1 MKKFREMIY
10 CDVYEYPMEE
20 KYVEEVCGMLDRYDI
35 THKVGRSYYLHG
47 FGSFRIVTVYTTGS
61 IWLVVNKID
70 EKLDR
75 LREKEDN
82 K

>member
-1 MKKFREMIY
+1 MKKFRELIC
-10 CDVYEYPMEE
+10 CDAYEYPMED

-35 THKVGRSYYLHG
+35 THKVSRSHYLPG

-70 EKLDR
+70 DKLDR
-75 LREKEDN
+75 LREGDDK